1 MDETQQ
7 FDVAVIGAA
16 PAGLAAA
23 LRAAQLDARTA
34 LITRDSVGG
43 MAASTDRWKSMTKC
57 GPSGSDDQIAL
68 PVPGTAKIAPG

>member
-43 MAASTDRWKSMTKC
+43 MAAVD
-57 GPSGSDDQIAL
+57 GPVEEHDQ
-68 PVPGTAKIAPG
+68 VRTVRFG